1 MSSHRLDAQ
10 QRALMERLLRGEGV
24 AMAAPASHAVPQIE
38 PDTARRHAPYPLTD
52 IQQGYLLGRN
62 RHFVLGNVSSHAYLE
77 FEIEGL
83 DLERYRAAWQ
93 QVIARHDMLRTVV
106 HDSGRQQTLA
116 EVPPFEVA
124 VQDLRGLDAPAREQ
138 ALLALRDRMSHEV
151 RPADRW
157 PLFDVRVSLIDGE
170 RQRIHWSFDAIV
182 CDVYSNFIFQG
193 ELLRCYRD
201 PQLRLQRTTLSFRD
215 YVLALKAQ
223 EGSEACARARRHWS
237 QRLDTLPPAPALPLA
252 RELAELRQPHFTR
265 LRMALAPA
273 QWQVL
278 REQSR
283 AIGVTTTVALL
294 TVFSHVLRRWSRE
307 PRFTL
312 NLTLFN
318 RQPWHPEMNELVGDF
333 TATLLLGVEALAD
346 AQEPSFAG
354 RARRIQERF
363 LDDLEH
369 RVYSGVRVLQDW
381 AARSP
386 GQGQK
391 LVPVVFTSAL
401 QVGDVSEQLD
411 TGREQLGRLSYAIT
425 QTPQVLLDHQ
435 VYEEGGGLCI
445 HWDHVAEAFPEGM
458 VEAMFEAYGD
468 SLRLLAGDASAWR
481 RELAV
486 ALPPAQ
492 QQRRLHYNATRD
504 EPLAA
509 DADEPLYAAFLRQAS
524 RQPKALAVIDG
535 AVRIGYGELAQR
547 ALAVAAVLREGG
559 ALPNTLV
566 AITCAKGW
574 RQVVAA
580 LGIQMSGAAYVP
592 IDPEL
597 PQARREELLQQTGA
611 AWVVTDAQADAA
623 LSWPAALR
631 RLVVGD
637 AAPAPAGDI
646 RPWPCR
652 ADDLAY
658 VIFTSG
664 STGRPKGVMME
675 HGAVRTTL
683 LDLQARL
690 QLGAGD
696 RVFALS
702 SLSFDLSV
710 FDIFGTLGAGAAIVL
725 PQAGHE
731 RDPAH
736 WWQCLQEHR
745 VSVWNSVPALMQ
757 MLLAHRHASG
767 ALDSV
772 RAVLLSGDWIPLDLP
787 GAVAQAAP
795 GAVLLSLGG
804 ATEAAIWSIQYPV
817 AQVRPGWRSIPYGM
831 PLANQSIH
839 VLDDAMQPC
848 PEHAVGRLFIGGDGL
863 ARGYWGDA
871 GKTAERFVLHPAT
884 AQRLYFTGDLGS
896 FCPEGHVEF
905 LGREDFQVKIGG
917 HRIELG
923 EIEAVLLRHAGVRQ
937 AVVQA
942 VADAAGQRRLVAYV
956 VPAAQ
961 ASAGHSEL
969 QAELQS
975 FLADHLP
982 RYMLPAAW
990 VWLDGGLPLSANGKV
1005 DRQALPA
1012 PDFQAQR
1019 AAAHVAPADAM
1030 ERRVAA
1036 AVEQR
1041 LACGPVSAQDNFF
1054 DIGATSLD
1062 IVAIHQALEEQL
1074 QRSLSIVAL
1083 FEHASVRALAR
1094 HLDQEAPAG
1103 EDSLMAQARERA
1115 AQNRRRPQR
1124 PAAASPSEFAQ
1135 DHP

>member
-24 AMAAPASHAVPQIE
+24 AMAAPAASAVPQIE
-38 PDTARRHAPYPLTD
+38 PDTAHRHDPYPLTD

-83 DLERYRAAWQ
+83 DVERYRQAWQ

-124 VQDLRGLDAPAREQ
+124 VQDLRGLEAAAREQ
-138 ALLALRDRMSHEV
+138 ALLALREHMSHEV

-182 CDVYSNFIFQG
+182 SDVYSNFIFQG

-201 PQLRLQRTTLSFRD
+201 PQLRLPRTTLSFRD

-223 EGSEACARARRHWS
+223 EGGEAHARAQRHWQ
-237 QRLDTLPPAPALPLA
+237 QRLQTLAPAPALPLA
-252 RELAELRQPHFTR
+252 RELGELRQPHFTR
-265 LRMALAPA
+265 LRLALAAP
-273 QWQVL
+273 QWQAI
-278 REQSR
+278 RQQSR

-294 TVFSHVLRRWSRE
+294 TAFSHVLRRWSRE

-318 RQPWHPEMNELVGDF
+318 RQPWHPEMNDIVGDF

-346 AQEPSFAG
+346 GQDPSFAA

-381 AARSP
+381 AGRSP

-391 LVPVVFTSAL
+391 LMPVVFTSAL

-411 TGREQLGRLSYAIT
+411 TGREQLGRLAYSIT

-445 HWDHVAEAFPEGM
+445 HWDHVADAFPPGLI
-458 VEAMFEAYGD
+458 EAMFAAYAD
-468 SLRLLAGDASAWR
+468 SLRQLADDASAWQ
-481 RELAV
+481 RELPV
-486 ALPPAQ
+486 ALPADQ
-492 QQRRLHYNATRD
+492 QQRRRQYNATRD
-504 EPLAA
+504 EALAA
-509 DADEPLYAAFLRQAS
+509 ESDEPLYAAFLRQAA
-524 RQPKALAVIDG
+524 RQPEAIAVIDG
-535 AVRIGYGELAQR
+535 ETRIAYGELARR
-547 ALAVAAVLREGG
+547 AQAVAQVLREGG
-559 ALPNTLV
+559 AAPNRLV
-566 AITCAKGW
+566 AISCAKGW

-597 PQARREELLQQTGA
+597 PQARREELLEQTGA
-611 AWVVTDAQADAA
+611 AWVVTDARADAA
-623 LSWPAALR
+623 LQWPTALQ
-631 RLVVGD
+631 RLVLAD
-637 AAPAPAGDI
+637 AVPGPEVAI

-690 QLGAGD
+690 QLDAHD

-710 FDIFGTLGAGAAIVL
+710 FDIFGTLAAGAAIVM

-736 WWQCLQEHR
+736 WWQCLREHG

-757 MLLAHRHASG
+757 MLLAHRHVPG
-767 ALDSV
+767 ALDGV
-772 RAVLLSGDWIPLDLP
+772 RAVLLSGDWIALDLP
-787 GAVAQAAP
+787 GAVARAAP
-795 GAVLLSLGG
+795 GAALLSLGG

-817 AQVRPGWRSIPYGM
+817 SEVRPGWRSVPYGM
-831 PLANQSIH
+831 PLANQTIQ
-839 VLDDAMQPC
+839 VLDDALQPC
-848 PEHAVGRLFIGGDGL
+848 PEHAVGRLYIGGDGL

-871 GKTAERFVLHPAT
+871 DKTAERFVLHPAT
-884 AQRLYFTGDLGS
+884 GERLYFTGDLGS

-905 LGREDFQVKIGG
+905 LGREDFQVKVGG

-923 EIEAVLLRHAGVRQ
+923 EIESVLARHADVRQ
-937 AVVQA
+937 AVVQV
-942 VADAAGQRRLVAYV
+942 VADASGQRRLVAYV
-956 VPAAQ
+956 VPADQGTATQ
-961 ASAGHSEL
+961 ADL
-969 QAELQS
+969 QA
-975 FLADHLP
+975 FLAEQLP

-990 VWLDGGLPLSANGKV
+990 VRLDGGLPLSANGKV

-1030 ERRVAA
+1030 ERLVAA

-1054 DIGATSLD
+1054 DIGASSLD
-1062 IVAIHQALEEQL
+1062 IVAIHQALEAQL
-1074 QRSLSIVAL
+1074 ARSLSIVAL

-1094 HLDQEAPAG
+1094 HLAQDGPA
-1103 EDSLMAQARERA
+1103 DADNLMAQARARA
-1115 AQNRRRPQR
+1115 VQTRRRPQR
-1124 PAAASPSEFAQ
+1124 PAATPSTGPQFAE